1 MDGISNFTDPRLLVG
16 SQTADDAG
24 VVRLDDRIGL
34 VQTTDVFTPVVD
46 DPYTFGQIVAA
57 NCMSDVWAMGGRVLS
72 VLNLLGYPAAK
83 VPPGIVNDYLKGCL
97 DTVRESGGVLCG
109 GHTWADPEFRAGMAV
124 TGVIDPGRI
133 VTNAGARPGDIL
145 VLTKPLGIGI
155 LTFAGTRGKLDSGQM
170 EEVTAVMTTLN
181 RDASEAMVEAGA
193 SACTDVTGFS
203 LLGHAV
209 EMARASRAILEMEW
223 SRIPRLHSALDLAA
237 DNQLPL
243 GESNKASFEP
253 QIDLDAS
260 LSPEAVY
267 LLFDPQTSGGLLIAV
282 PKERFD
288 RLRQGFSDRNITG
301 AAVIGRVSGEGQ
313 GRVVIHKQP
322 ILTDLPN
329 LSKQ

>member
-1 MDGISNFTDPRLLVG
+1 
-16 SQTADDAG
+16 
-24 VVRLDDRIGL
+24 
-34 VQTTDVFTPVVD
+34 
-46 DPYTFGQIVAA
+46 
-57 NCMSDVWAMGGRVLS
+57 
-72 VLNLLGYPAAK
+72 
-83 VPPGIVNDYLKGCL
+83 
-97 DTVRESGGVLCG
+97 
-109 GHTWADPEFRAGMAV
+109 
-124 TGVIDPGRI
+124 
-133 VTNAGARPGDIL
+133 
-145 VLTKPLGIGI
+145 
-155 LTFAGTRGKLDSGQM
+155 
-170 EEVTAVMTTLN
+170 
-181 RDASEAMVEAGA
+181 
-193 SACTDVTGFS
+193 
-203 LLGHAV
+203 
-209 EMARASRAILEMEW
+209 MEW